1 MSPTSPS
8 STAAGSGCSS
18 GSSVRSATA
27 ERSTC
32 AEHQHTSPACS
43 RWRDSPT
50 SASRSKRSAMPSAD
64 TTHTYPAES
73 TSLLADV
80 RRFVASASE
89 PYLGEPSIHDLVLAV
104 TEACANAIRHSG
116 SDEIRVTIAVDEGC
130 VEITIE
136 DDGVYRMSLPVIDG
150 DPGSHRGMYL
160 MAAMVD
166 DFSVH
171 RGTAAHA
178 GTTVRLLK
186 CAS

>member
-1 MSPTSPS
+1 MPDV
-8 STAAGSGCSS
+8 GN
-18 GSSVRSATA
+18 ATQA
-27 ERSTC
+27 
-32 AEHQHTSPACS
+32 
-43 RWRDSPT
+43 
-50 SASRSKRSAMPSAD
+50 
-64 TTHTYPAES
+64 YPAES

-80 RRFVASASE
+80 RRFVATASE

-116 SDEIRVTIAVDEGC
+116 TEEIRVTVHIDGTC
-130 VEITIE
+130 VEIVVE
-136 DDGVYRMSLPVIDG
+136 DDGVYRMTLPVMDG

-178 GTTVRLLK
+178 GTIVRLLK